1 MRPQSCQ
8 DADEAG
14 SPCGQ
19 EEEGPRH
26 LLIMIPLFVTSLAC
40 MSAWCLRTVKA
51 QTYGGA
57 AAPSLAFE
65 PEQTVYISDSD
76 KLTMR
81 CVAPNPSTLKGYT
94 FFRNRAAVLEDSEQN
109 VYRLDP
115 VREQDEGSFL
125 CVYTTKAGVRSS
137 ESADRTLN
145 VEVRGPPPQILFQPK
160 YAVFVKGEEVSVQCT
175 HPQLPGQKAYH
186 FFKDGRQLT
195 EARGQPEQVH
205 RIPALLEGNGGDY
218 RCSYSVEV
226 SGREISSLQSEAQ
239 PLLVIEPLPAPQ
251 LFILPSPVGV
261 GQKVTVTCEAP
272 GASTVTGY
280 HFYKDGRQI
289 TEPQG
294 SAQDT
299 YILNGFSEA
308 DRGSYFCLYWRNMS
322 NREILSP
329 ESQRLRLD
337 SNGNIFGN
345 RPGTTTGESGLST
358 GLVYLIFFGGK
369 LLVLV
374 MVLLIFGLCHIHQ
387 KIKMRALKEDE

>member
-145 VEVRGPPPQILFQPK
+145 VE
-160 YAVFVKGEEVSVQCT
+160 
-175 HPQLPGQKAYH
+175 
-186 FFKDGRQLT
+186 
-195 EARGQPEQVH
+195 
-205 RIPALLEGNGGDY
+205 
-218 RCSYSVEV
+218 
-226 SGREISSLQSEAQ
+226 
-239 PLLVIEPLPAPQ
+239 EPLPAPQ